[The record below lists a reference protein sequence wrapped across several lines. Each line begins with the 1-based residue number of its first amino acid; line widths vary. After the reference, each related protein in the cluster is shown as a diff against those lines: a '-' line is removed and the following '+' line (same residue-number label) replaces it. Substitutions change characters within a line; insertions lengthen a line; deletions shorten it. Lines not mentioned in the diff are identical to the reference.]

1 MTELDTWSDG
11 DDIGQQFNDAFFD
24 KGNELLLPRQL
35 YKNQYENRADVLHYI
50 ALNHTNSIVRTK
62 ACIILSRITNGL
74 QPKQVEIFK
83 NSQTKKHMWTIDVL
97 RQLIARDWD
106 RISLNIPPR
115 WCISILNCFAEH
127 GTGRERVVANAIS
140 TMYNILIYGHLTIV
154 LSPDDTFINTMLR
167 INMSLTNEMSQVVLT
182 TMEVSSKMN
191 GVKNLA
197 TVWKMVIEKNLTT
210 TDQVQQH
217 IELFFPNMNT
227 SRNRQY

>member
-1 MTELDTWSDG
+1 MFCTASAILG
-11 DDIGQQFNDAFFD
+11 
-24 KGNELLLPRQL
+24 
-35 YKNQYENRADVLHYI
+35 
-50 ALNHTNSIVRTK
+50 RT
-62 ACIILSRITNGL
+62 A
-74 QPKQVEIFK
+74 
-83 NSQTKKHMWTIDVL
+83 
-97 RQLIARDWD
+97 
-106 RISLNIPPR
+106 
-115 WCISILNCFAEH
+115 LNCFAEH